1 MLSRYW
7 EMLNVVGD
15 HWEFGAFVEVLSE
28 MHELSQIKKLVP
40 KL

>member
-1 MLSRYW
+1 MLDRYW
-7 EMLNVVGD
+7 EMLNVVGEN
-15 HWEFGAFVEVLSE
+15 WENGCFVEVLSE

>member
-7 EMLNVVGD
+7 EMLNVVGKN
-15 HWEFGAFVEVLSE
+15 WENGCFVEVFSQ
-28 MHELSQIKKLVP
+28 MHEFSQINQLVP